1 MIAVNFL
8 VKSSIAKIIWDT
20 RTPRTIRARADF
32 TIKAII
38 INHYVMTKMTMV
50 VIFSD
55 LCRVLERKTNILI
68 PT

>member
-38 INHYVMTKMTMV
+38 INHYVMT
-50 VIFSD
+50 IDHGSD
-55 LCRVLERKTNILI
+55 I
-68 PT
+68 

>member
-1 MIAVNFL
+1 MHETTGIPARGAGGGV

-55 LCRVLERKTNILI
+55 
-68 PT
+68 

>member
-8 VKSSIAKIIWDT
+8 VKSSIAKIMWDT

-55 LCRVLERKTNILI
+55 
-68 PT
+68 